1 MVERAIEHVKKDDF
15 AAVLKIQTV
24 ALKAVHDFLSEKGLV
39 QLMPVMLSTVT
50 DPLNHP
56 VYDSSIRYGGK
67 KLELTKS
74 MILHK
79 QMALMHDGIK
89 GLYIVSPNIRLEM
102 EDTGKS
108 GRHLA
113 EFSQVDI
120 ELKEAETKDFMGLM
134 EEMYTYVIKT
144 VKEKCET
151 ELKEL
156 GRELKVPERPFP
168 VFDSSELKE
177 KYGEDFEAK
186 KSEEMDSIFWITNHE
201 REFYEKKHEK
211 GHHVNYDIV
220 YPEGFGEALSG
231 GEREHEYEKILKKM
245 KDTKV
250 SPESYGPYIEIAKKG
265 LLRPSA
271 GGGFGVERLV
281 RFLTGKKH
289 IKEVTMFPRVPGE
302 EIII

>member
-1 MVERAIEHVKKDDF
+1 MVERAIKHVKRDDF
-15 AAVLKIQTV
+15 VSVLKIQTS
-24 ALKAVHDFLSEKGLV
+24 ALKAMHDYMYEKELV

-56 VYDSSIRYGGK
+56 VYDSSIMYGGK

-79 QMALMHDGIK
+79 QMALMHDRIK

-108 GRHLA
+108 GRHLL
-113 EFSQVDI
+113 EFSQVDV
-120 ELKEAETKDFMGLM
+120 ELKEAKMKDFIEFA
-134 EEMYTYVIKT
+134 EEMYIRIISS
-144 VKEKCET
+144 VKKDCEK

-156 GRELKVPERPFP
+156 GRELKIPKRPFP
-168 VFDSSELKE
+168 IFDSIELKE
-177 KYGEDFEAK
+177 KYGKDFEAE
-186 KSEEMDSIFWITNHE
+186 KSKEMDSIFWITNHE
-201 REFYEKKHEK
+201 REFYDKKDEE
-211 GHHVNYDIV
+211 GQYVNYDIV

-245 KDTKV
+245 EDTKV
-250 SPESYGPYIEIAKKG
+250 SHESYSPYVEIAKRG
-265 LLRPSA
+265 LLKPSS

-281 RFLTGKKH
+281 RYLTGKRH
-289 IKEVTMFPRVPGE
+289 IREVTLFPRVPGE
-302 EIII
+302 EIIV